1 MKKFTMLSSVLATA
15 LMLTVASCSSSDD
28 ITGGNGSGNAEGT
41 TSYIAIN
48 LNSVGNAPTS
58 RAAYDQGGGQYDDG
72 EKNENKITTVRFY
85 FYNADGTSYKLQ
97 TVGETGKTGETG
109 EKGPK
114 KNYIDYNVDLG
125 KDNGNQG
132 TTVSGATSAVLVLNG
147 ESNVAP
153 AVMLTVVNPGV
164 NTEML
169 GQPAA
174 DRWSTMRTEMK
185 GMKFNDATNGFMM
198 SNSTYEDGG
207 KDLCTTQL
215 TGKTFSSAADAKNS
229 PVDVFVERVNAKVKT
244 VVDNANFVQE
254 NTNVELDGVNFNG
267 KYKTKD
273 PVGKLTTIQSD
284 GSSKET
290 EVYAYIEGWGL
301 GDEDGQAM
309 LYKQIDV
316 QNWTDATLGFSA
328 STNNPWSVA
337 AYHRCFW
344 GKSVA
349 FGGTSTNSPVNHP
362 YKDIKAELGTALYTL
377 PNTPTSYG
385 EEYADPMKSKFT
397 KIMVAARLAYDD
409 AGTVRPAEIC
419 TYKGQKFLGKDNV
432 KTVIARELRTYYKK
446 ITSDTY
452 KQIEASDIDFSS
464 KVTSSSELKL
474 QNYQVVADL
483 RSGLT
488 ELFLKKGG
496 KFESVDV
503 AKVRAEMQQTP
514 VDISNG
520 GRTYYYTPIKHLG
533 KENYP
538 AEYGVVR
545 NHSYQVEISS
555 IKGFGTPVYNP
566 DTEITPVL
574 PSNDKTYLAAKI
586 SVLSWRVVSDKVD
599 LDKTDQTK

>member
-1 MKKFTMLSSVLATA
+1 MKKIMMLSSVLATA
-15 LMLTVASCSSSDD
+15 LMMTVVSCSSSDD

-58 RAAYDQGGGQYDDG
+58 RASYDQGSGKYDDG
-72 EKNENKITTVRFY
+72 EDKENNITKVRFY
-85 FYNADGTSYKLQ
+85 FYNADGTSYTLQ
-97 TVGETGKTGETG
+97 SAGENG
-109 EKGPK
+109 EKPS
-114 KNYIDYNVDLG
+114 KNYIDYKVEKGGENH
-125 KDNGNQG
+125 DN
-132 TTVSGATSAVLVLNG
+132 TVSGTTSAVLVLNG

-153 AVMLTVVNPGV
+153 AAMLTVVNPDV
-164 NTEML
+164 NTDML
-169 GQPAA
+169 GEAPSN
-174 DRWSTMRTEMK
+174 RWSTMRTEMK
-185 GMKFNDATNGFMM
+185 GLKFNDATNGFMM

-244 VVDNANFVQE
+244 TVGGANFEKV
-254 NTNVELDGVNFNG
+254 TTDVVLDGVNFKD

-273 PVGKLTTIQSD
+273 PVGELATIQSD
-284 GSSKET
+284 GSTKKTS
-290 EVYAYIEGWGL
+290 VYAYIDAWGL

-328 STNNPWSVA
+328 NNPWSVA

-362 YKDIKAELGTALYTL
+362 YKDINAEFGKALYTL

-385 EEYADPMKSKFT
+385 SVYADPMKSYLT
-397 KIMVAARLAYDD
+397 KIMVAARLAYTDE
-409 AGTVRPAEIC
+409 AGNVHSAEIC

-432 KTVIARELRTYYKK
+432 KKVIARELRTYYKK
-446 ITSDTY
+446 TTSGSVDTY
-452 KQIEASDIDFSS
+452 KEIEASDIDFSS
-464 KVTSSSELKL
+464 KVTSTSGLKL

-496 KFESVDV
+496 SYESVAV
-503 AKVRAEMQQTP
+503 ATVKAEMQQAP
-514 VDISNG
+514 VDISNF

-533 KENYP
+533 AKDSK

-566 DTEITPVL
+566 DTEIIPVL
-574 PSNDKTYLAAKI
+574 PSDDLTYLAAKI
-586 SVLSWRVVSDKVD
+586 SVLSWRVVSSKVD
-599 LDKTDQTK
+599 LDSPK

>member
-1 MKKFTMLSSVLATA
+1 MKKIMMLSSVLATA
-15 LMLTVASCSSSDD
+15 LMMIVVSCSSSDD

-58 RAAYDQGGGQYDDG
+58 RASYDQGGGKYDDG
-72 EKNENKITTVRFY
+72 VADENKITTVRFY
-85 FYNADGTSYKLQ
+85 FYNADGTSYTLQ
-97 TVGETGKTGETG
+97 SAGENG
-109 EKGPK
+109 EKGS

-153 AVMLTVVNPGV
+153 AAMLTVVNPDV
-164 NTEML
+164 NPDMFT
-169 GQPAA
+169 GTTA

-244 VVDNANFVQE
+244 TVGGANFEKVA
-254 NTNVELDGVNFNG
+254 TDVVLDGVNFKD
-267 KYKTKD
+267 KYKTKE
-273 PVGKLTTIQSD
+273 PVGELATIQSD
-284 GSSKET
+284 GSTKKTS
-290 EVYAYIEGWGL
+290 VYAYIDAWGL

-328 STNNPWSVA
+328 TNPWSVA

-385 EEYADPMKSKFT
+385 EEYTDPMKSKFT
-397 KIMVAARLAYDD
+397 KIMVAARLAYTDE
-409 AGTVRPAEIC
+409 AGNVHSAEIC

-432 KTVIARELRTYYKK
+432 KKVIARELRTYYKK
-446 ITSDTY
+446 NTGAGESYT
-452 KQIEASDIDFSS
+452 QIEASDIDFSS

-483 RSGLT
+483 KGLT
-488 ELFLKKGG
+488 QLYLKKGG
-496 KFESVDV
+496 NFESVDV
-503 AKVRAEMQQTP
+503 AKVRAEMQQAP

-520 GRTYYYTPIKHLG
+520 GKTYYYTPIKHLG

-574 PSNDKTYLAAKI
+574 PSDDKTYLAAKI

>member
-1 MKKFTMLSSVLATA
+1 MKKITMFSSVLATA
-15 LMLTVASCSSSDD
+15 LMMTVVSCSSSDD

-58 RAAYDQGGGQYDDG
+58 RAYSQGEGTYDDG
-72 EKNENKITTVRFY
+72 ENNENKITSVRFY
-85 FYNADGTSYKLQ
+85 FYNADGTSYTLQ
-97 TVGETGKTGETG
+97 SPGENGQK
-109 EKGPK
+109 PS
-114 KNYIDYNVDLG
+114 KNYIDYKVELG
-125 KDNGNQG
+125 GGNHDN
-132 TTVSGATSAVLVLNG
+132 TVSGTTSAVLVLNG

-153 AVMLTVVNPGV
+153 AAMLTVVNPDV
-164 NTEML
+164 NTDML
-169 GQPAA
+169 GEAPAN
-174 DRWSTMRTEMK
+174 RWSTMRTEMK
-185 GMKFNDATNGFMM
+185 GQKFNDATNGFMM

-244 VVDNANFVQE
+244 TVGGANFEKV
-254 NTNVELDGVNFNG
+254 TTDVVLDGVNFKG

-273 PVGKLTTIQSD
+273 PVGELATIQSD
-284 GSSKET
+284 GSTKKTS
-290 EVYAYIEGWGL
+290 VYAYIDAWGL
-301 GDEDGQAM
+301 GDEDGWAM

-316 QNWTDATLGFSA
+316 QNWTNRTLGFSA
-328 STNNPWSVA
+328 NNPWSVA

-344 GKSVA
+344 GQSVA
-349 FGGTSTNSPVNHP
+349 FGGTSTNSPVNYP
-362 YKDIKAELGTALYTL
+362 YKDIKADLGTALYTL
-377 PNTPTSYG
+377 PNTPTTYEQG
-385 EEYADPMKSKFT
+385 AFTDPMKSYLT

-446 ITSDTY
+446 TTSGSVDTY
-452 KQIEASDIDFSS
+452 KPIEASDIDFSS
-464 KVTSSSELKL
+464 KVTSGLKL

-496 KFESVDV
+496 SYEPV
-503 AKVRAEMQQTP
+503 AVATVKAEMQQAP

-520 GRTYYYTPIKHLG
+520 GKTYYYTPIKHLG
-533 KENYP
+533 DVNTP

-566 DTEITPVL
+566 DSEIIPVL
-574 PSNDKTYLAAKI
+574 PSDDLTYLAAKI
-586 SVLSWRVVSDKVD
+586 SVLSWRVVSSKVD
-599 LDKTDQTK
+599 LDSPK

>member
-1 MKKFTMLSSVLATA
+1 MKKITMFSSVLATA
-15 LMLTVASCSSSDD
+15 LMMTVVSCSSSDD
-28 ITGGNGSGNAEGT
+28 ITGGNGNGNAEGT

-58 RAAYDQGGGQYDDG
+58 RAYKQGEGTYDDG
-72 EKNENKITTVRFY
+72 ETDENKITKVRFY
-85 FYNADGTSYKLQ
+85 FYNADGTSYTLQ
-97 TVGETGKTGETG
+97 SAGENG
-109 EKGPK
+109 EKPS
-114 KNYIDYNVDLG
+114 KNYIDYNVGLD
-125 KDNGNQG
+125 KDNKGNQG

-153 AVMLTVVNPGV
+153 AAMLTVVNPDV
-164 NTEML
+164 NTAML
-169 GQPAA
+169 GEAPAN
-174 DRWSTMRTEMK
+174 RWSTMRTEMK
-185 GMKFNDATNGFMM
+185 GQKFNDATNGFMM

-244 VVDNANFVQE
+244 TVGDANFVKV
-254 NTNVELDGVNFNG
+254 TTDVELDGVNFKG

-273 PVGKLTTIQSD
+273 PVGKLATIQPD
-284 GSSKET
+284 GTTKET
-290 EVYAYIEGWGL
+290 DVYAYIDAWGL
-301 GDEDGQAM
+301 GDEDSWAM

-328 STNNPWSVA
+328 TNPWSVA

-362 YKDIKAELGTALYTL
+362 YKEIKAELGTALYTL
-377 PNTPTSYG
+377 PNTPTSYNEG
-385 EEYADPMKSKFT
+385 VFTDPMKSYLT

-446 ITSDTY
+446 NTGAGESYT
-452 KQIEASDIDFSS
+452 QIEASDIDFSS
-464 KVTSSSELKL
+464 KVTSTSGLKL

-496 KFESVDV
+496 SYEPV
-503 AKVRAEMQQTP
+503 AVATVKAEMQQAP

-520 GRTYYYTPIKHLG
+520 GKTYYCTPIKHLG
-533 KENYP
+533 KENTP

-566 DTEITPVL
+566 DTEIITPVL
-574 PSNDKTYLAAKI
+574 PSDDKTYLAAKI
-586 SVLSWRVVSDKVD
+586 SVLSWRVVSSTVD
-599 LDKTDQTK
+599 LDKTE

>member
-1 MKKFTMLSSVLATA
+1 MKKITMFSSVLATA
-15 LMLTVASCSSSDD
+15 LLMTVVSCSSSDD

-58 RAAYDQGGGQYDDG
+58 RASYDQGGGKYDDG
-72 EKNENKITTVRFY
+72 EDNENKITKVRFY
-85 FYNADGTSYKLQ
+85 FYNADGTSYTLQ
-97 TVGETGKTGETG
+97 SAGENG
-109 EKGPK
+109 EKPS
-114 KNYIDYNVDLG
+114 KNYIDYNVGLD
-125 KDNGNQG
+125 KDNKGNQG

-153 AVMLTVVNPGV
+153 AAMLTVVNPDV
-164 NTEML
+164 NPDMFT
-169 GQPAA
+169 GKSA

-185 GMKFNDATNGFMM
+185 GTKTFHDATNGFMM

-244 VVDNANFVQE
+244 TVGDANFVKV
-254 NTNVELDGVNFNG
+254 TTDVDLGGVNFKG
-267 KYKTKD
+267 KYKTKV
-273 PVGKLTTIQSD
+273 PVGKLATIQPD
-284 GSSKET
+284 GTTKET
-290 EVYAYIEGWGL
+290 DVYAYIDAWGL

-328 STNNPWSVA
+328 TNPWSVA

-349 FGGTSTNSPVNHP
+349 FGGTPSNSPVNHP
-362 YKDIKAELGTALYTL
+362 YKEIKAELGTALYTL
-377 PNTPTSYG
+377 PNTPTTYEQG
-385 EEYADPMKSKFT
+385 AFTDPMKSYLT
-397 KIMVAARLAYDD
+397 KIMVAARLAYTD
-409 AGTVRPAEIC
+409 GGKVLPAEIC

-432 KTVIARELRTYYKK
+432 KKVIARELRTYYKK
-446 ITSDTY
+446 TTSGSVDTY

-464 KVTSSSELKL
+464 KVTSTSGLKL

-496 KFESVDV
+496 SYEPV
-503 AKVRAEMQQTP
+503 AVATVKAEMQQAP

-520 GRTYYYTPIKHLG
+520 GKTYYYTPIKHLG
-533 KENYP
+533 IKDSD

-545 NHSYQVEISS
+545 NHSYQVEITS

-574 PSNDKTYLAAKI
+574 PSDDKTYLAAKI
-586 SVLSWRVVSDKVD
+586 SVLSWRVVSSKVN
-599 LDKTDQTK
+599 LDKTE

>member
-1 MKKFTMLSSVLATA
+1 MKKITMFSSVLATA
-15 LMLTVASCSSSDD
+15 LMMTVVSCSSSDD
-28 ITGGNGSGNAEGT
+28 ITGGNGNGNAEGT

-48 LNSVGNAPTS
+48 LNSVGNAPAS
-58 RAAYDQGGGQYDDG
+58 RAYNQGSGTYDDG
-72 EKNENKITTVRFY
+72 ETNENKITKVRFY
-85 FYNADGTSYKLQ
+85 FYNADGTSYTLQ
-97 TVGETGKTGETG
+97 SAGENG
-109 EKGPK
+109 EKPS
-114 KNYIDYNVDLG
+114 KNYIDYNVGLD
-125 KDNGNQG
+125 KDNKGNQG

-153 AVMLTVVNPGV
+153 AAMLTVVNPDV
-164 NTEML
+164 NTAML
-169 GQPAA
+169 GEAPAN
-174 DRWSTMRTEMK
+174 RWSTMRTEMK
-185 GMKFNDATNGFMM
+185 GQKFNDATNGFMM

-244 VVDNANFVQE
+244 TVGDANFVKV
-254 NTNVELDGVNFNG
+254 TTDVELDGVNFKG

-273 PVGKLTTIQSD
+273 PVGKLATIQPD
-284 GSSKET
+284 GTTKET
-290 EVYAYIEGWGL
+290 DVYAYIDAWGL
-301 GDEDGQAM
+301 GDEDSWAM

-328 STNNPWSVA
+328 TNPWSVA

-362 YKDIKAELGTALYTL
+362 YKEIKAELGTALYTL
-377 PNTPTSYG
+377 PNTPTSYNEG
-385 EEYADPMKSKFT
+385 VFTDPMKSYLT

-446 ITSDTY
+446 NTGAGESYT
-452 KQIEASDIDFSS
+452 QIEASDIDFSS
-464 KVTSSSELKL
+464 KVTSTSGLKL

-496 KFESVDV
+496 SYEPV
-503 AKVRAEMQQTP
+503 AVATVKAEMQQAP

-520 GRTYYYTPIKHLG
+520 GKTYYYTPIKHLG
-533 KENYP
+533 KENTP

-566 DTEITPVL
+566 DTEIITPVL
-574 PSNDKTYLAAKI
+574 PCDDKTYLAAKI
-586 SVLSWRVVSDKVD
+586 SVLSWRVVSSTVD
-599 LDKTDQTK
+599 LDKTE

>member
-1 MKKFTMLSSVLATA
+1 MKNFFNLSSVLATA
-15 LMLTVASCSSSDD
+15 LMVTIVSCSSSDD
-28 ITGGNGSGNAEGT
+28 ITGGNGNGNAEGT

-58 RAAYDQGGGQYDDG
+58 RAYDQGGGTYDDG
-72 EKNENKITTVRFY
+72 TEAESKIQNVRFY
-85 FYNADGTSYKLQ
+85 FYNADGTSYMLQ
-97 TVGETGKTGETG
+97 SAGENGS
-109 EKGPK
+109 
-114 KNYIDYNVDLG
+114 KNYVDYNVDLG
-125 KDNGNQG
+125 SGNHG
-132 TTVSGATSAVLVLNG
+132 TTVSGTTSAVLVLNG

-153 AVMLTVVNPGV
+153 ASMLVVVNPAV

-169 GQPAA
+169 DGTTAN
-174 DRWSTMRTEMK
+174 RWSTMRTEMK
-185 GMKFNDATNGFMM
+185 GTKFYDATNGFMMM

-207 KDLCTTQL
+207 KDLCTTYL
-215 TGKTFSSAADAKNS
+215 TGKTFSSEKDATDN
-229 PVDVFVERVNAKVKT
+229 PVEVFVERVNAKVKT
-244 VVDNANFVQE
+244 VVDNANFQQV
-254 NTNVELDGVNFNG
+254 NTDVELDGVNFNG
-267 KYKTKD
+267 KYKTKK
-273 PVGKLTTIQSD
+273 PVGKLTTMQSN

-316 QNWTDATLGFSA
+316 QNWTDATLGFSSA
-328 STNNPWSVA
+328 TNPWSVA

-349 FGGTSTNSPVNHP
+349 FGGTSTNSPVNYP
-362 YKDIKAELGTALYTL
+362 YNHINAKLGTALYTL

-385 EEYADPMKSKFT
+385 EEYADPMKSYFT
-397 KIMVAARLAYDD
+397 KIMVAARLAYLDE
-409 AGTVRPAEIC
+409 AGTAHPAEIC

-432 KTVIARELRTYYKK
+432 KKVIASELNTYYKK
-446 ITSDTY
+446 NVSATTGEETY
-452 KQIEASDIDFSS
+452 TQIEASDIDFSS
-464 KVTSSSELKL
+464 TVTSGSGLKL

-483 RSGLT
+483 KGLT
-488 ELFLKKGG
+488 DLYQKKGG
-496 KFESVDV
+496 NFEPVNV
-503 AKVRAEMQQTP
+503 ATVRAEMQQAP

-533 KENYP
+533 IAKSQ

-566 DTEITPVL
+566 DSEKIIPTL
-574 PSNDKTYLAAKI
+574 PSDDLTYLAAKI

-599 LDKTDQTK
+599 LDKTK

>member
-1 MKKFTMLSSVLATA
+1 MKKITMFSSVLATA
-15 LMLTVASCSSSDD
+15 LMMTVVSCSSSDD

-58 RAAYDQGGGQYDDG
+58 RAYKQGEGTYDDG
-72 EKNENKITTVRFY
+72 EDKENKITSVRFY
-85 FYNADGTSYKLQ
+85 FYNADGTSYTLQ
-97 TVGETGKTGETG
+97 SPGENGQK
-109 EKGPK
+109 PS
-114 KNYIDYNVDLG
+114 KNYIDYKVELG
-125 KDNGNQG
+125 GGNHDN
-132 TTVSGATSAVLVLNG
+132 TVSGTTSAVLVLNG

-153 AVMLTVVNPGV
+153 AAMLTVVNPDV
-164 NTEML
+164 NTDML
-169 GQPAA
+169 GEAPAN
-174 DRWSTMRTEMK
+174 RWSTMRTEMK
-185 GMKFNDATNGFMM
+185 GQKFNDATNGFMM

-244 VVDNANFVQE
+244 TVGGANFEKV
-254 NTNVELDGVNFNG
+254 TTDVVLDGVNFKG
-267 KYKTKD
+267 KYKTKN
-273 PVGKLTTIQSD
+273 PVGELATIQSD
-284 GSSKET
+284 GSTKKTS
-290 EVYAYIEGWGL
+290 VYAYIDAWGL
-301 GDEDGQAM
+301 GDEDGWAM

-316 QNWTDATLGFSA
+316 QNWTNRTLGFSA
-328 STNNPWSVA
+328 NNPWSVA

-344 GKSVA
+344 GQSVA

-362 YKDIKAELGTALYTL
+362 YKDINAEFGKALYTL
-377 PNTPTSYG
+377 PNTPTTYEQG
-385 EEYADPMKSKFT
+385 AFTDPMKSYLT
-397 KIMVAARLAYDD
+397 KIMVAARLAYTDE
-409 AGTVRPAEIC
+409 AGKVHSAEIC

-446 ITSDTY
+446 TTSGSVDTY
-452 KQIEASDIDFSS
+452 KTIEASDIDFSS
-464 KVTSSSELKL
+464 KVTSTSGLKL

-496 KFESVDV
+496 SYEPV
-503 AKVRAEMQQTP
+503 AVATVKAEMQQAP

-533 KENYP
+533 DVNTP

-566 DTEITPVL
+566 DTEIIPVL
-574 PSNDKTYLAAKI
+574 PSDDKTYLAAKI
-586 SVLSWRVVSDKVD
+586 SVLSWRVVSSKVD
-599 LDKTDQTK
+599 LDSPK

>member
-1 MKKFTMLSSVLATA
+1 MKNFFNLSSVLATA
-15 LMLTVASCSSSDD
+15 LMMTVVSCSSSDD
-28 ITGGNGSGNAEGT
+28 ITGGNGNGNAEGT

-58 RAAYDQGGGQYDDG
+58 RASYDQGGGKYDDG
-72 EKNENKITTVRFY
+72 IEDESKIKNVRFY
-85 FYNADGTSYKLQ
+85 FYNADGTSYMLQ
-97 TVGETGKTGETG
+97 SAGENGS
-109 EKGPK
+109 
-114 KNYIDYNVDLG
+114 KNYVDYNNVDLG
-125 KDNGNQG
+125 NGNQG
-132 TTVSGATSAVLVLNG
+132 TTVSGTTSAVLVLNG

-153 AVMLTVVNPGV
+153 ASMLVVVNPDV
-164 NTEML
+164 NLDML
-169 GQPAA
+169 SETTAN
-174 DRWSTMRTEMK
+174 RWSTMRTEMK
-185 GMKFNDATNGFMM
+185 GAKFNDAAEGFIM

-215 TGKTFSSAADAKNS
+215 TGKTFSSKDEAINN
-229 PVDVFVERVNAKVKT
+229 PVEVFVERVNAKVKT
-244 VVDNANFVQE
+244 TVGDANFEKV
-254 NTNVELDGVNFNG
+254 TTDVELDGVNFKG

-273 PVGKLTTIQSD
+273 PVGKLTTVLPD
-284 GSSKET
+284 GSTKET
-290 EVYAYIEGWGL
+290 DVYAYIEGWGL

-316 QNWTDATLGFSA
+316 QNWTDATLGFSSA
-328 STNNPWSVA
+328 TNNPWSVA

-362 YKDIKAELGTALYTL
+362 YNKINAELGRALYTL
-377 PNTPTSYG
+377 PNTPTFYDG
-385 EEYADPMKSKFT
+385 VYADPMKSYLT
-397 KIMVAARLAYDD
+397 KIMVAARLAYVE
-409 AGTVRPAEIC
+409 AGKVQPAEIC

-432 KTVIARELRTYYKK
+432 KKVIASELNTYYKK
-446 ITSDTY
+446 TTSATTGEDTY
-452 KQIEASDIDFSS
+452 TQIEASDIDFSS
-464 KVTSSSELKL
+464 KVTSTSGLKL

-488 ELFLKKGG
+488 ELYQKKGG
-496 KFESVDV
+496 SYVPV
-503 AKVRAEMQQTP
+503 AVATVKAEMQQAP

-533 KENYP
+533 KKGSV

-566 DTEITPVL
+566 DSETIIPTL
-574 PSNDKTYLAAKI
+574 PSDDLTYLAAKI

-599 LDKTDQTK
+599 LDKTK

>member
-1 MKKFTMLSSVLATA
+1 MKKITMFSSVLATA
-15 LMLTVASCSSSDD
+15 LMMTVVSCSSSDD

-58 RAAYDQGGGQYDDG
+58 RAYKQGEGTYDDG
-72 EKNENKITTVRFY
+72 EDKENKITKVRFY
-85 FYNADGTSYKLQ
+85 FYNVDGTSYTLQ
-97 TVGETGKTGETG
+97 SAGENS
-109 EKGPK
+109 EKPS

-125 KDNGNQG
+125 KDSGNQG

-153 AVMLTVVNPGV
+153 AAMLTVVNPDV
-164 NTEML
+164 NTAML
-169 GQPAA
+169 GEAPAN
-174 DRWSTMRTEMK
+174 RWSTMRTEMK
-185 GMKFNDATNGFMM
+185 GQKFNDATNGFMM

-244 VVDNANFVQE
+244 TVGGANFEKV
-254 NTNVELDGVNFNG
+254 TTDVMLDGVNFNG

-273 PVGKLTTIQSD
+273 PVGKLATIQPD
-284 GSSKET
+284 GTTKET
-290 EVYAYIEGWGL
+290 DVYAYIDAWGL
-301 GDEDGQAM
+301 GDEDSWAM

-328 STNNPWSVA
+328 TNPWSVA

-362 YKDIKAELGTALYTL
+362 YKEIKAELGTALYTL
-377 PNTPTSYG
+377 PNTPTSYNEG
-385 EEYADPMKSKFT
+385 VFTDPMKSYLT
-397 KIMVAARLAYDD
+397 KIMVAARLAYTD
-409 AGTVRPAEIC
+409 GGKVLPAEIC
-419 TYKGQKFLGKDNV
+419 TYKGQKFLGQDNV
-432 KTVIARELRTYYKK
+432 KKVIARELRTYFKK
-446 ITSDTY
+446 TTSAAGDTY
-452 KQIEASDIDFSS
+452 TQIETSDIDFSS
-464 KVTSSSELKL
+464 KVTSTSGLKL

-483 RSGLT
+483 KSGLT
-488 ELFLKKGG
+488 DLYQKKGG
-496 KFESVDV
+496 SYVPV
-503 AKVRAEMQQTP
+503 AVATVRAEMQQAP
-514 VDISNG
+514 VDISNV

-545 NHSYQVEISS
+545 NHSYQVEITS
-555 IKGFGTPVYNP
+555 IKGFGTPVYNSDSETIIP
-566 DTEITPVL
+566 TL
-574 PSNDKTYLAAKI
+574 PSDDLTYLAAKI
-586 SVLSWRVVSDKVD
+586 SVLSWRVVSKKVD
-599 LDKTDQTK
+599 LDSTK

>member
-1 MKKFTMLSSVLATA
+1 MKKITMFSSVLATA
-15 LMLTVASCSSSDD
+15 LMMTVVSCSSSDD
-28 ITGGNGSGNAEGT
+28 ITGGNGNGNAEGT

-58 RAAYDQGGGQYDDG
+58 RASYDQGSGKYDDG
-72 EKNENKITTVRFY
+72 EDKENKITKVRFY
-85 FYNADGTSYKLQ
+85 FYNADGTSYTLQ
-97 TVGETGKTGETG
+97 TAGENG
-109 EKGPK
+109 EKGS
-114 KNYIDYNVDLG
+114 KNYIDYQVKLG
-125 KDNGNQG
+125 GGNHDN
-132 TTVSGATSAVLVLNG
+132 TVSGTTSAVLVLNG

-153 AVMLTVVNPGV
+153 AAMLTVVNPDV
-164 NTEML
+164 NPDMFT
-169 GQPAA
+169 GTTA

-185 GMKFNDATNGFMM
+185 GTKTFNDATNGFMM

-244 VVDNANFVQE
+244 TVGDANFVKV
-254 NTNVELDGVNFNG
+254 TTDVELDGVNFKG

-273 PVGKLTTIQSD
+273 PVGKLATIQSD
-284 GSSKET
+284 GSTKET
-290 EVYAYIEGWGL
+290 AVYAYIDAWGL

-328 STNNPWSVA
+328 TNPWSVA

-362 YKDIKAELGTALYTL
+362 YKDINAEFGKALYTL
-377 PNTPTSYG
+377 PNTPTTYEQG
-385 EEYADPMKSKFT
+385 AFTDPMKSYLT

-419 TYKGQKFLGKDNV
+419 TYKGQKFLGKGNV

-452 KQIEASDIDFSS
+452 KEIEASDIDFSS
-464 KVTSSSELKL
+464 KVTSTSGLKL

-488 ELFLKKGG
+488 ELYQKKGG
-496 KFESVDV
+496 SYVPV
-503 AKVRAEMQQTP
+503 AVATVKAEMQQAP

-520 GRTYYYTPIKHLG
+520 GKTYYYTPIKHLG
-533 KENYP
+533 IKDSK
-538 AEYGVVR
+538 AEFGVVR

-566 DTEITPVL
+566 DTEIIPVL
-574 PSNDKTYLAAKI
+574 PSDDLTYLAAKI
-586 SVLSWRVVSDKVD
+586 SVLSWRVVSSKVD
-599 LDKTDQTK
+599 LDSPK

>member
-1 MKKFTMLSSVLATA
+1 MKNFFNLSSVLATA
-15 LMLTVASCSSSDD
+15 LMMTVVSCSSSDD

-58 RAAYDQGGGQYDDG
+58 RASYDQGSGKYDDG
-72 EKNENKITTVRFY
+72 EDKENNITKVRFY
-85 FYNADGTSYKLQ
+85 FYNADGTSYTLQ
-97 TVGETGKTGETG
+97 SAGENG
-109 EKGPK
+109 EKPS
-114 KNYIDYNVDLG
+114 KNYIDYKVEKGGENH
-125 KDNGNQG
+125 DN
-132 TTVSGATSAVLVLNG
+132 TVSGTTSAVLVLNG

-153 AVMLTVVNPGV
+153 AAMLTVVNPDV
-164 NTEML
+164 NTDML
-169 GQPAA
+169 GEAPAN
-174 DRWSTMRTEMK
+174 RWSTMRTEMK
-185 GMKFNDATNGFMM
+185 GLKFNDATNGFMM

-244 VVDNANFVQE
+244 TVGGANFEKV
-254 NTNVELDGVNFNG
+254 TTDVVLDGVNFKD

-273 PVGKLTTIQSD
+273 PVGELATIQED
-284 GSSKET
+284 GSTKKTS
-290 EVYAYIEGWGL
+290 VYAYIDAWGL

-328 STNNPWSVA
+328 NNPWSVA

-362 YKDIKAELGTALYTL
+362 YKDINAEFGKALYTL

-385 EEYADPMKSKFT
+385 SVYADPMKSYLT
-397 KIMVAARLAYDD
+397 KIMVAARLAYTDE
-409 AGTVRPAEIC
+409 AGNVHSAEIC

-432 KTVIARELRTYYKK
+432 KKVIARELRTYYKK
-446 ITSDTY
+446 TTSGSVDTY
-452 KQIEASDIDFSS
+452 KEIEASDIDFSS
-464 KVTSSSELKL
+464 KVTSTSGLKL

-496 KFESVDV
+496 SYESVAV
-503 AKVRAEMQQTP
+503 ATVKAEMQQAP
-514 VDISNG
+514 VDISNF

-533 KENYP
+533 AKDSK

-566 DTEITPVL
+566 DTEIIPVL
-574 PSNDKTYLAAKI
+574 PSDDLTYLAAKI
-586 SVLSWRVVSDKVD
+586 SVLSWRVVSSKVD
-599 LDKTDQTK
+599 LDSPK

>member
-1 MKKFTMLSSVLATA
+1 MKKITMFSSVLATA
-15 LMLTVASCSSSDD
+15 LMMTVVSCSSSDD
-28 ITGGNGSGNAEGT
+28 ITGGNGNGNAEGT

-58 RAAYDQGGGQYDDG
+58 RAYKQGEGTYDDG
-72 EKNENKITTVRFY
+72 ETDENKITKVRFY
-85 FYNADGTSYKLQ
+85 FYNADGTFYTLQ
-97 TVGETGKTGETG
+97 SAGENG
-109 EKGPK
+109 EKPS
-114 KNYIDYNVDLG
+114 KNYIDYNVGLD
-125 KDNGNQG
+125 KDNKGNQG

-153 AVMLTVVNPGV
+153 AAMLTVVNPDV
-164 NTEML
+164 NTAML
-169 GQPAA
+169 GEAPAN
-174 DRWSTMRTEMK
+174 RWSTMRTEMK
-185 GMKFNDATNGFMM
+185 GQKFNDATNGFMM

-244 VVDNANFVQE
+244 TVGDANFVKV
-254 NTNVELDGVNFNG
+254 TTDVELDGVNFKG

-273 PVGKLTTIQSD
+273 PVGKLATIQPD
-284 GSSKET
+284 GTTKET
-290 EVYAYIEGWGL
+290 DVYAYIDAWGL
-301 GDEDGQAM
+301 GDEDSWAM

-328 STNNPWSVA
+328 TNPWSVA

-362 YKDIKAELGTALYTL
+362 YKEIKAELGTALYTL
-377 PNTPTSYG
+377 PNTPTSYNEG
-385 EEYADPMKSKFT
+385 VFTDPMKSYLT
-397 KIMVAARLAYDD
+397 KIMVAARLAYDV

-452 KQIEASDIDFSS
+452 KEIEASDIDFSS
-464 KVTSSSELKL
+464 KVTSTSGLKL

-488 ELFLKKGG
+488 ELYQKKGG
-496 KFESVDV
+496 SYVPV
-503 AKVRAEMQQTP
+503 AVATVKAEMQQAP

-520 GRTYYYTPIKHLG
+520 GKTYYYTPIKHLG
-533 KENYP
+533 IKDSK
-538 AEYGVVR
+538 AEFGVVR

-566 DTEITPVL
+566 DTEIIPVL
-574 PSNDKTYLAAKI
+574 PSDDLTYLAAKI
-586 SVLSWRVVSDKVD
+586 SVLSWRVVSSKVD
-599 LDKTDQTK
+599 LDSPK

>member
-1 MKKFTMLSSVLATA
+1 MKKIMMLSSVLATA
-15 LMLTVASCSSSDD
+15 LMMTVVSCSSSDD

-58 RAAYDQGGGQYDDG
+58 RASYDQGSGKYDDG
-72 EKNENKITTVRFY
+72 EDKENNITKVRFY
-85 FYNADGTSYKLQ
+85 FYNADGTSYTLQ
-97 TVGETGKTGETG
+97 SAGENG
-109 EKGPK
+109 EKPS
-114 KNYIDYNVDLG
+114 KNYIDYKVEKGGENH
-125 KDNGNQG
+125 DN
-132 TTVSGATSAVLVLNG
+132 TVSGTTSAVLVLNG

-153 AVMLTVVNPGV
+153 AAMLTVVNPDV
-164 NTEML
+164 NTDML
-169 GQPAA
+169 GEAPAN
-174 DRWSTMRTEMK
+174 RWSTMRTEMK
-185 GMKFNDATNGFMM
+185 GLKFNDATNGFMM
-198 SNSTYEDGG
+198 SNSTYENGG

-244 VVDNANFVQE
+244 TVGGANFEKV
-254 NTNVELDGVNFNG
+254 TTDVVLDGVNFKD

-273 PVGKLTTIQSD
+273 PVGELATIQSD
-284 GSSKET
+284 GSTKKTS
-290 EVYAYIEGWGL
+290 VYAYIDAWGL

-328 STNNPWSVA
+328 NNPWSVA

-362 YKDIKAELGTALYTL
+362 YKDINAEFGKALYTL

-385 EEYADPMKSKFT
+385 SVYADPMKSYLT
-397 KIMVAARLAYDD
+397 KIMVAARLAYTDE
-409 AGTVRPAEIC
+409 AGNVHSAEIC

-432 KTVIARELRTYYKK
+432 KKVIARELRTYYKK
-446 ITSDTY
+446 TTSGSVDTY
-452 KQIEASDIDFSS
+452 KEIEASDIDFSS
-464 KVTSSSELKL
+464 KVTSTSGLKL

-496 KFESVDV
+496 SYESVAV
-503 AKVRAEMQQTP
+503 ATVKAEMQQAP
-514 VDISNG
+514 VDISNF

-533 KENYP
+533 AKDSK

-566 DTEITPVL
+566 DTEIIPVL
-574 PSNDKTYLAAKI
+574 PSDDLTYLAAKI
-586 SVLSWRVVSDKVD
+586 SVLSWRVVSSKVD
-599 LDKTDQTK
+599 LDSPK

>member
-1 MKKFTMLSSVLATA
+1 MKKFTMLSSVLASA
-15 LMLTVASCSSSDD
+15 LMMTVVSCSSSDD

-58 RAAYDQGGGQYDDG
+58 RAYSQGEGKYDDG
-72 EKNENKITTVRFY
+72 ENKENNITKVRFY
-85 FYNADGTSYKLQ
+85 FYNADGTSYTLQ
-97 TVGETGKTGETG
+97 TAG
-109 EKGPK
+109 EKGS
-114 KNYIDYNVDLG
+114 KNYIDYNVGLG
-125 KDNGNQG
+125 KDTGNQG

-153 AVMLTVVNPGV
+153 AAMLTVVNPDV
-164 NTEML
+164 NPDML
-169 GQPAA
+169 DQAPAN
-174 DRWSTMRTEMK
+174 RWSTMRTEMK
-185 GMKFNDATNGFMM
+185 GQKFNDATNGFMM

-207 KDLCTTQL
+207 KDLCTTLL
-215 TGKTFSSAADAKNS
+215 TGKTFSSAADARKS
-229 PVDVFVERVNAKVKT
+229 PVDVFVERVNAKVQTT
-244 VVDNANFVQE
+244 VGDANFVKV
-254 NTNVELDGVNFNG
+254 TTDVKLDGVNFKD
-267 KYKTKD
+267 KYKTKE
-273 PVGKLTTIQSD
+273 PVGELATIQSD
-284 GSSKET
+284 GSTKKTS
-290 EVYAYIEGWGL
+290 VYAYIDAWGL

-309 LYKQIDV
+309 LYKQIDA

-328 STNNPWSVA
+328 TNPWSVA

-362 YKDIKAELGTALYTL
+362 YKDINAEFGKALYTL
-377 PNTPTSYG
+377 PNTPTTYEQG
-385 EEYADPMKSKFT
+385 AFTDPMKSYLT

-432 KTVIARELRTYYKK
+432 KTVIARELRIYYKK
-446 ITSDTY
+446 NTGAGESYT
-452 KQIEASDIDFSS
+452 QIEASDIDFSS

-496 KFESVDV
+496 NFESVDV
-503 AKVRAEMQQTP
+503 AKVRAEMQQAP

-533 KENYP
+533 AKGDP
-538 AEYGVVR
+538 AAYGVVR

-574 PSNDKTYLAAKI
+574 PSDDKTYLAAKI

>member
-1 MKKFTMLSSVLATA
+1 MKKITMFSSVLATA
-15 LMLTVASCSSSDD
+15 LLMTVVSCSSSDD

-58 RAAYDQGGGQYDDG
+58 RAYNQGEGTYDDG
-72 EKNENKITTVRFY
+72 EDKENKITKVRFY
-85 FYNADGTSYKLQ
+85 FYNADGTSYTLQ
-97 TVGETGKTGETG
+97 SAGENG
-109 EKGPK
+109 EKPS

-125 KDNGNQG
+125 KDSGNQG

-153 AVMLTVVNPGV
+153 AAMLTVVNPDV
-164 NTEML
+164 NTAML
-169 GQPAA
+169 GEAPAN
-174 DRWSTMRTEMK
+174 RWSTMRTEMK
-185 GMKFNDATNGFMM
+185 GQKFNDATNGFMM

-244 VVDNANFVQE
+244 TVGDANFVKV
-254 NTNVELDGVNFNG
+254 TTDVELDGVNFKG

-273 PVGKLTTIQSD
+273 PVGKLATIQPD
-284 GSSKET
+284 GTTKET
-290 EVYAYIEGWGL
+290 DVYAYIDAWGL
-301 GDEDGQAM
+301 GDEDSWAM

-328 STNNPWSVA
+328 TNPWSVA

-362 YKDIKAELGTALYTL
+362 YKEIKAELGTALYTL
-377 PNTPTSYG
+377 PNTPTSYNEG
-385 EEYADPMKSKFT
+385 VFTDPMKSYLT
-397 KIMVAARLAYDD
+397 KIMVAARLAYTD
-409 AGTVRPAEIC
+409 GGKVLPAEIC
-419 TYKGQKFLGKDNV
+419 TYKGQKFLGQDNV
-432 KTVIARELRTYYKK
+432 KKVIARELRTYFKK
-446 ITSDTY
+446 TTSAAGDTY
-452 KQIEASDIDFSS
+452 TQIETSDIDFSS
-464 KVTSSSELKL
+464 KVTSTSGLKL

-488 ELFLKKGG
+488 ELFQKKGG
-496 KFESVDV
+496 SYVPV
-503 AKVRAEMQQTP
+503 AVATVRAEMQQAP
-514 VDISNG
+514 VDISNV

-545 NHSYQVEISS
+545 NHSYQVEITS
-555 IKGFGTPVYNP
+555 IKGFGTPVYNSDSETIIP
-566 DTEITPVL
+566 TL
-574 PSNDKTYLAAKI
+574 PSDDLTYLAAKI
-586 SVLSWRVVSDKVD
+586 SVLSWRVVSKKVD
-599 LDKTDQTK
+599 LDSTK

>member
-1 MKKFTMLSSVLATA
+1 MKKFTMLSSVLASA
-15 LMLTVASCSSSDD
+15 LMMTVVSCSSSDD

-58 RAAYDQGGGQYDDG
+58 RAYNQGEGTYDDG
-72 EKNENKITTVRFY
+72 ENKENNITKVRFY
-85 FYNADGTSYKLQ
+85 FYNADGTSYTLQ
-97 TVGETGKTGETG
+97 TAGENG
-109 EKGPK
+109 EKGS
-114 KNYIDYNVDLG
+114 KNYIDYNVGLG
-125 KDNGNQG
+125 KDTGNQG
-132 TTVSGATSAVLVLNG
+132 TTVAGATSAVLVLNG

-153 AVMLTVVNPGV
+153 AAMLTVVNPDV
-164 NTEML
+164 NTDML
-169 GQPAA
+169 DQAPAN
-174 DRWSTMRTEMK
+174 RWSTMRTEMK
-185 GMKFNDATNGFMM
+185 GQKFNDATNGFMM

-215 TGKTFSSAADAKNS
+215 TGKTFSSAADARKS
-229 PVDVFVERVNAKVKT
+229 PVDVFVERVNAKVQTT
-244 VVDNANFVQE
+244 VGDANFVKV
-254 NTNVELDGVNFNG
+254 TTDVKLDGVNFKD

-273 PVGKLTTIQSD
+273 PVGKLATIQPD
-284 GSSKET
+284 GSTKET

-309 LYKQIDV
+309 LYKQIDA
-316 QNWTDATLGFSA
+316 QNWTDETLGFSSA
-328 STNNPWSVA
+328 NNPWSVA
-337 AYHRCFW
+337 AYHRSFW

-362 YKDIKAELGTALYTL
+362 YKDINAEFGKALYTL
-377 PNTPTSYG
+377 PNTPTTYEQG
-385 EEYADPMKSKFT
+385 AFTDPMKSYLT

-446 ITSDTY
+446 NPGAGESYT
-452 KQIEASDIDFSS
+452 QIEASDIDFSS

-488 ELFLKKGG
+488 ELYLKKGG
-496 KFESVDV
+496 NFETVDV
-503 AKVRAEMQQTP
+503 AKVRAEMQQAP

-574 PSNDKTYLAAKI
+574 PSDDKTYLAAKI
-586 SVLSWRVVSDKVD
+586 SVLSWRVVSDKVN

>member
-1 MKKFTMLSSVLATA
+1 MKKIMMLSSVLATA
-15 LMLTVASCSSSDD
+15 LMMTVVSCSSSDD

-58 RAAYDQGGGQYDDG
+58 RASYDQGSGKYDDG
-72 EKNENKITTVRFY
+72 EDKENNITKVRFY
-85 FYNADGTSYKLQ
+85 FYNADGTSYTLQ
-97 TVGETGKTGETG
+97 SAGENG
-109 EKGPK
+109 EKPS
-114 KNYIDYNVDLG
+114 KNYIDYKVEKGGENH
-125 KDNGNQG
+125 DN
-132 TTVSGATSAVLVLNG
+132 TVSGTTSAVLVLNG

-153 AVMLTVVNPGV
+153 AAMLTVVNPDV
-164 NTEML
+164 NTDML
-169 GQPAA
+169 GEAPAN
-174 DRWSTMRTEMK
+174 RWSTMRTEMK
-185 GMKFNDATNGFMM
+185 GLKFNDATNGFMM

-244 VVDNANFVQE
+244 TVGGANFEKV
-254 NTNVELDGVNFNG
+254 TTDVVLDGVNFKD

-273 PVGKLTTIQSD
+273 PVGELATIQSD
-284 GSSKET
+284 GSTKKTS
-290 EVYAYIEGWGL
+290 VYAYIDAWGL

-328 STNNPWSVA
+328 NNPWSVA

-362 YKDIKAELGTALYTL
+362 YKDINAEFGKALYTL

-385 EEYADPMKSKFT
+385 SVYADPMKSYLT
-397 KIMVAARLAYDD
+397 KIMVAARLAYTDE
-409 AGTVRPAEIC
+409 AGNVHSAEIC

-432 KTVIARELRTYYKK
+432 KKVIARELRTYYKK
-446 ITSDTY
+446 TTSGSVDTY
-452 KQIEASDIDFSS
+452 KEIEASDIDFSS
-464 KVTSSSELKL
+464 KVTSTSGLKL

-496 KFESVDV
+496 SYESVAV
-503 AKVRAEMQQTP
+503 ATVKAEMQQAP
-514 VDISNG
+514 VDISNF

-533 KENYP
+533 AKDSK

-566 DTEITPVL
+566 DTEIIPVL
-574 PSNDKTYLAAKI
+574 PSEDLTYLAAKI
-586 SVLSWRVVSDKVD
+586 SVLSWRVVSSKVD
-599 LDKTDQTK
+599 LDSPK

>member
-28 ITGGNGSGNAEGT
+28 MTGGNGSGNAEGT

-58 RAAYDQGGGQYDDG
+58 RASYDQGGGKYDDG
-72 EKNENKITTVRFY
+72 EANENKITTVRFY
-85 FYNADGTSYKLQ
+85 FYNADGTSYTLQ
-97 TVGETGKTGETG
+97 SAGENGERG
-109 EKGPK
+109 S

-153 AVMLTVVNPGV
+153 ATMLTVVNPDV
-164 NTEML
+164 NLDMFNGTT
-169 GQPAA
+169 A

-185 GMKFNDATNGFMM
+185 GQKFNDATNGFIM

-244 VVDNANFVQE
+244 DVDKANFEKV
-254 NTNVELDGVNFNG
+254 TTDVMLDGVNFKG
-267 KYKTKD
+267 KYKTKA
-273 PVGKLTTIQSD
+273 PVGELTTVQPD
-284 GSSKET
+284 GSTKNTS
-290 EVYAYIEGWGL
+290 VYAYIDAWGL

-316 QNWTDATLGFSA
+316 QNWTDATLGFLSA
-328 STNNPWSVA
+328 TNPWSVA

-349 FGGTSTNSPVNHP
+349 FGGTSSNSPVNHP
-362 YKDIKAELGTALYTL
+362 YKDIKADLGTALYTL
-377 PNTPTSYG
+377 PNTPTSY
-385 EEYADPMKSKFT
+385 EEGVFTDPMKSYLT

-432 KTVIARELRTYYKK
+432 KKVIASELNTYFKK
-446 ITSDTY
+446 TTSAAGDTY
-452 KQIEASDIDFSS
+452 TQIETSDIDFSS
-464 KVTSSSELKL
+464 KVTSTSGLKL

-488 ELFLKKGG
+488 ELYQKKGG
-496 KFESVDV
+496 SYVPV
-503 AKVRAEMQQTP
+503 AVATVKAEMQQAP

-533 KENYP
+533 IKDSK
-538 AEYGVVR
+538 AEFGVVR
-545 NHSYQVEISS
+545 NHSYQVEITS

-566 DTEITPVL
+566 DTEVITPVL
-574 PSNDKTYLAAKI
+574 PSDDLTYLAAKI
-586 SVLSWRVVSDKVD
+586 SVLSWRVVSSKVD
-599 LDKTDQTK
+599 LDSTK

>member
-1 MKKFTMLSSVLATA
+1 MKNFFNLSSVLATA
-15 LMLTVASCSSSDD
+15 LMMTVVSCSSSDD
-28 ITGGNGSGNAEGT
+28 ITGGNGNAEGT

-58 RAAYDQGGGQYDDG
+58 RAYNQGEGTYDDG
-72 EKNENKITTVRFY
+72 EDKENKITKVRFY

-97 TVGETGKTGETG
+97 TVGENGEQ
-109 EKGPK
+109 PS
-114 KNYIDYNVDLG
+114 KNYIDYNVGLG

-153 AVMLTVVNPGV
+153 AAMLTVVNPDV
-164 NTEML
+164 NTYML
-169 GQPAA
+169 DQAPAN
-174 DRWSTMRTEMK
+174 RWSTMRTEMK
-185 GMKFNDATNGFMM
+185 GQKFNDATNGFMM

-215 TGKTFSSAADAKNS
+215 TGKTFSSAADARNS

-244 VVDNANFVQE
+244 TVGDANFVKV
-254 NTNVELDGVNFNG
+254 TTDVKLDGVNFKG

-273 PVGKLTTIQSD
+273 PVGKLATIQSD
-284 GSSKET
+284 GSTKET
-290 EVYAYIEGWGL
+290 PVYAYIDAWGL

-328 STNNPWSVA
+328 TNPWSVA

-362 YKDIKAELGTALYTL
+362 YKEIKAELGTALYTL
-377 PNTPTSYG
+377 PNTPTTYEQG
-385 EEYADPMKSKFT
+385 AFTDPMKSYLT

-432 KTVIARELRTYYKK
+432 KIVIARELRTYYKK
-446 ITSDTY
+446 TTSGSVDTY
-452 KQIEASDIDFSS
+452 KEIEASDIDFSS
-464 KVTSSSELKL
+464 KVTSTSGLKL

-496 KFESVDV
+496 SYEPV
-503 AKVRAEMQQTP
+503 AVATVKAEMQQAP

-520 GRTYYYTPIKHLG
+520 GKTYYYTPIKHLG
-533 KENYP
+533 DKDSK

-566 DTEITPVL
+566 DTEIIPVL
-574 PSNDKTYLAAKI
+574 PSDDLTYLAAKI
-586 SVLSWRVVSDKVD
+586 SVLSWRVVSSKVD
-599 LDKTDQTK
+599 LDSPK

>member
-1 MKKFTMLSSVLATA
+1 MKKFTMLSSVLASA
-15 LMLTVASCSSSDD
+15 LMMTVVSCSSSDD

-58 RAAYDQGGGQYDDG
+58 RAYNQGEGTYDDG
-72 EKNENKITTVRFY
+72 ENKENNITKVRFY
-85 FYNADGTSYKLQ
+85 FYNVDGTSYKLQ
-97 TVGETGKTGETG
+97 TAGENG
-109 EKGPK
+109 EKSS
-114 KNYIDYNVDLG
+114 KNYIDYNVNLG
-125 KDNGNQG
+125 EGNHD
-132 TTVSGATSAVLVLNG
+132 TTVSGTTSAVLVLNG

-153 AVMLTVVNPGV
+153 ASMLTVVNPGV

-169 GQPAA
+169 DGTTAN
-174 DRWSTMRTEMK
+174 RWSTMRTEMK
-185 GMKFNDATNGFMM
+185 GTKFYDETNGFIM

-207 KDLCTTQL
+207 KDLCTTYL
-215 TGKTFSSAADAKNS
+215 TGKTFSSADEATNN
-229 PVDVFVERVNAKVKT
+229 PVEVFVERVNAKVKT
-244 VVDNANFVQE
+244 TVGGANFVQE

-301 GDEDGQAM
+301 GDENGQAM

-316 QNWTDATLGFSA
+316 QNWTDATLGFTA
-328 STNNPWSVA
+328 TNPWSVA

-344 GKSVA
+344 GKSIA
-349 FGGTSTNSPVNHP
+349 FGGTSTNSPVNYP
-362 YKDIKAELGTALYTL
+362 YNHINAEFGKALYTL

-385 EEYADPMKSKFT
+385 EEYADPMKSNFT
-397 KIMVAARLAYDD
+397 KIMVAARLAYTD
-409 AGTVRPAEIC
+409 GGKVLPAEIC

-432 KTVIARELRTYYKK
+432 KKVIASELNSYYKK
-446 ITSDTY
+446 ITSTTPGGEDTY
-452 KQIEASDIDFSS
+452 TQIAASDIDFSS
-464 KVTSSSELKL
+464 SASV
-474 QNYQVVADL
+474 QNYQVVAVLGLNELYQKNGGVFVKLEAQDL
-483 RSGLT
+483 
-488 ELFLKKGG
+488 
-496 KFESVDV
+496 
-503 AKVRAEMQQTP
+503 AKVKAEIQQVP

-533 KENYP
+533 KKNYP

-555 IKGFGTPVYNP
+555 IKGFGTPVYDP
-566 DTEITPVL
+566 DKVTIIPTL
-574 PSNDKTYLAAKI
+574 PSDDLTYLAAKI
-586 SVLSWRVVSDKVD
+586 SVLSWRVVSDKVN
-599 LDKTDQTK
+599 LDKTE

>member
-1 MKKFTMLSSVLATA
+1 MKKITMFSSVLATA
-15 LMLTVASCSSSDD
+15 LMMTVVSCSSSDD

-58 RAAYDQGGGQYDDG
+58 RAYNQGEGTYDDG
-72 EKNENKITTVRFY
+72 EKKENNITKVRFY
-85 FYNADGTSYKLQ
+85 FYNADGTSYTLQ
-97 TVGETGKTGETG
+97 SAGENG
-109 EKGPK
+109 EKPS
-114 KNYIDYNVDLG
+114 KNYIDYQVKLG
-125 KDNGNQG
+125 GENHDN
-132 TTVSGATSAVLVLNG
+132 TVSGTTSAVLVLNG

-153 AVMLTVVNPGV
+153 AAMLTVVNPDV

-169 GQPAA
+169 DGATA
-174 DRWSTMRTEMK
+174 NRWSTMRTEMK
-185 GMKFNDATNGFMM
+185 GKKFNDPTNGFMM

-215 TGKTFSSAADAKNS
+215 TGKTFSSAADAKKS

-244 VVDNANFVQE
+244 TVGDANFVKV
-254 NTNVELDGVNFNG
+254 TTDVELGGVNFKG

-273 PVGKLTTIQSD
+273 PVGKLATIQPD
-284 GSSKET
+284 GTTKET
-290 EVYAYIEGWGL
+290 DVYAYIDAWGL

-328 STNNPWSVA
+328 TNPWSVA

-349 FGGTSTNSPVNHP
+349 FGGTPSNSPVNHP
-362 YKDIKAELGTALYTL
+362 YKEIKAELGTALYTL
-377 PNTPTSYG
+377 PNTPTSYNEG
-385 EEYADPMKSKFT
+385 VFTDPMKSYLT
-397 KIMVAARLAYDD
+397 KIMVAARLAYTD
-409 AGTVRPAEIC
+409 GGKVLPAEIC

-432 KTVIARELRTYYKK
+432 KKVIARELRTYYKK
-446 ITSDTY
+446 NTGAGESYT
-452 KQIEASDIDFSS
+452 QIEASDIDFSS
-464 KVTSSSELKL
+464 KVTSGLKL

-488 ELFLKKGG
+488 ELYLKKGG
-496 KFESVDV
+496 NFETVDV
-503 AKVRAEMQQTP
+503 AKVRAEMQQAP

-574 PSNDKTYLAAKI
+574 PSDDKTYLAAKI
-586 SVLSWRVVSDKVD
+586 SVLSWRVVSDKVN

>member
-1 MKKFTMLSSVLATA
+1 MKKITMFSSVLATA
-15 LMLTVASCSSSDD
+15 LMMTVVSCSSSDD

-58 RAAYDQGGGQYDDG
+58 RAYNQGEGTYDDG
-72 EKNENKITTVRFY
+72 EKKENNITKVRFY
-85 FYNADGTSYKLQ
+85 FYNADGTSYTLQ
-97 TVGETGKTGETG
+97 SAGENG
-109 EKGPK
+109 EKPS
-114 KNYIDYNVDLG
+114 KNYIDYQVKLG
-125 KDNGNQG
+125 GENHDN
-132 TTVSGATSAVLVLNG
+132 TVSGTTSAVLVLNG

-153 AVMLTVVNPGV
+153 AAMLTVVNPDV

-169 GQPAA
+169 DGATA
-174 DRWSTMRTEMK
+174 NRWSTMRTEMK
-185 GMKFNDATNGFMM
+185 GKKFNDPTNGFMM

-215 TGKTFSSAADAKNS
+215 TGKTFSSAADAKKS

-244 VVDNANFVQE
+244 TVGDANFVKV
-254 NTNVELDGVNFNG
+254 TTDVELGDVNFKG

-273 PVGKLTTIQSD
+273 PVGKLATIQPD
-284 GSSKET
+284 GTTKET
-290 EVYAYIEGWGL
+290 DVYAYIDAWGL

-328 STNNPWSVA
+328 TNPWSVA

-349 FGGTSTNSPVNHP
+349 FGGTPSNSPVNHP
-362 YKDIKAELGTALYTL
+362 YKEIKAELGTALYTL
-377 PNTPTSYG
+377 PNTPTSYNEG
-385 EEYADPMKSKFT
+385 VFTDPMKSYLT
-397 KIMVAARLAYDD
+397 KIMVAARLAYTD
-409 AGTVRPAEIC
+409 GGKVLPAEIC

-432 KTVIARELRTYYKK
+432 KKVIARELRTYYKK
-446 ITSDTY
+446 NTGAGESYT
-452 KQIEASDIDFSS
+452 QIEASDIDFSS
-464 KVTSSSELKL
+464 KVTSGLKL

-488 ELFLKKGG
+488 ELYLKKGG
-496 KFESVDV
+496 NFETVDV
-503 AKVRAEMQQTP
+503 AKVRAEMQQAP
-514 VDISNG
+514 VDISKG

-574 PSNDKTYLAAKI
+574 PSDDKTYLAAKI
-586 SVLSWRVVSDKVD
+586 SVLSWRVVSDKVN

>member
-1 MKKFTMLSSVLATA
+1 MKKNTMFSSVLATA
-15 LMLTVASCSSSDD
+15 LMMTVVSCSSSDD
-28 ITGGNGSGNAEGT
+28 ITGGNGNGNAEGT

-58 RAAYDQGGGQYDDG
+58 RAYKQGEGTYDDG
-72 EKNENKITTVRFY
+72 ETDENKITKVRFY
-85 FYNADGTSYKLQ
+85 FYNADGTSYTLQ
-97 TVGETGKTGETG
+97 SAGENG
-109 EKGPK
+109 EKPS
-114 KNYIDYNVDLG
+114 KNYIDYNVGLD
-125 KDNGNQG
+125 KDNKGNQG

-153 AVMLTVVNPGV
+153 AAMLTVVNPDV
-164 NTEML
+164 NTAML
-169 GQPAA
+169 GEAPAN
-174 DRWSTMRTEMK
+174 RWSTMRTEMK
-185 GMKFNDATNGFMM
+185 GQKFNDATNGFMM

-244 VVDNANFVQE
+244 TVGDANFVKV
-254 NTNVELDGVNFNG
+254 TTDVELDGVNFKG

-273 PVGKLTTIQSD
+273 PVGKLATIQPD
-284 GSSKET
+284 GTTKET
-290 EVYAYIEGWGL
+290 DVYAYIDAWGL
-301 GDEDGQAM
+301 GDEDSWAM

-328 STNNPWSVA
+328 TNPWSVA

-362 YKDIKAELGTALYTL
+362 YKDINAEFGKALYTL
-377 PNTPTSYG
+377 PNTPTTYEQG
-385 EEYADPMKSKFT
+385 AFTDPMKSYLT
-397 KIMVAARLAYDD
+397 KIMVAARLAYTD
-409 AGTVRPAEIC
+409 GGKVQPAEIC

-446 ITSDTY
+446 TTSGSVDTY
-452 KQIEASDIDFSS
+452 KPIEASDIDFSS
-464 KVTSSSELKL
+464 KVTSTSGLKL

-496 KFESVDV
+496 SYEPV
-503 AKVRAEMQQTP
+503 AVATVKAEMQQAP

-520 GRTYYYTPIKHLG
+520 GKTYYYTPIKHLG
-533 KENYP
+533 DVNTP

-566 DTEITPVL
+566 DSETIIPTL
-574 PSNDKTYLAAKI
+574 PSDDLTYLAAKI
-586 SVLSWRVVSDKVD
+586 SVLSWRVVSKKVD
-599 LDKTDQTK
+599 LDSTK

>member
-1 MKKFTMLSSVLATA
+1 MKKIMMLSSVLATA
-15 LMLTVASCSSSDD
+15 LMMTIVSCSSSDD
-28 ITGGNGSGNAEGT
+28 ITGGNGNAEGT

-58 RAAYDQGGGQYDDG
+58 RASYDQGGGKYDDG
-72 EKNENKITTVRFY
+72 VADENKITTVRFY
-85 FYNADGTSYKLQ
+85 FYNADGTSYTLQ
-97 TVGETGKTGETG
+97 SAGENG
-109 EKGPK
+109 EKGS

-153 AVMLTVVNPGV
+153 AAMLTVVNPGV
-164 NTEML
+164 NTDML
-169 GQPAA
+169 DQPTAY
-174 DRWSTMRTEMK
+174 RWSTMRTEMK
-185 GMKFNDATNGFMM
+185 GQKFNDATNGFIM

-215 TGKTFSSAADAKNS
+215 TGKTFSSASDATNN
-229 PVDVFVERVNAKVKT
+229 PVEVFVERVNAKVKT
-244 VVDNANFVQE
+244 DVGKANFEKV
-254 NTNVELDGVNFNG
+254 TTDVELDGVNFNG
-267 KYKTKD
+267 KYKTKN
-273 PVGKLTTIQSD
+273 PVGELATIQPD
-284 GSSKET
+284 GSTKKTS
-290 EVYAYIEGWGL
+290 VYAYIDAWGL
-301 GDEDGQAM
+301 GDEDGWAM

-328 STNNPWSVA
+328 TNPWSVA
-337 AYHRCFW
+337 DYHRCFW

-349 FGGTSTNSPVNHP
+349 FGGTSSNSPVNHP
-362 YKDIKAELGTALYTL
+362 YKEIKAELGTALYTL
-377 PNTPTSYG
+377 PNTPTSYNEG
-385 EEYADPMKSKFT
+385 VFTDPMKSYLT
-397 KIMVAARLAYDD
+397 KIMVAARLAYTD
-409 AGTVRPAEIC
+409 GGKVLPAEIC

-432 KTVIARELRTYYKK
+432 KKVIARELRTYFKK
-446 ITSDTY
+446 TTSAAGDTY
-452 KQIEASDIDFSS
+452 TQIETSDIDFSS
-464 KVTSSSELKL
+464 KVTSTSGLKL

-483 RSGLT
+483 KSGLT

-496 KFESVDV
+496 SYEPV
-503 AKVRAEMQQTP
+503 AVATVKAEMQQAP

-545 NHSYQVEISS
+545 NHSYQVEITS

-566 DTEITPVL
+566 DTEIITPVL
-574 PSNDKTYLAAKI
+574 PSDDKTYLAAKI
-586 SVLSWRVVSDKVD
+586 SVLSWRVVSSKVD
-599 LDKTDQTK
+599 LDKTK

>member
-1 MKKFTMLSSVLATA
+1 MKKFTMLSSVLASA

-58 RAAYDQGGGQYDDG
+58 RAYSQGEGTYDDG
-72 EKNENKITTVRFY
+72 ENKENNITKVRFY
-85 FYNADGTSYKLQ
+85 FYNADGTSYTLQ
-97 TVGETGKTGETG
+97 TAGENG
-109 EKGPK
+109 EKGS
-114 KNYIDYNVDLG
+114 KNYIDYNVGLG
-125 KDNGNQG
+125 KDTGNQG

-153 AVMLTVVNPGV
+153 AAMLTVVNPDV

-169 GQPAA
+169 DQAPAN
-174 DRWSTMRTEMK
+174 RWSTMRTEMK
-185 GMKFNDATNGFMM
+185 GQKFNDATNGFMM

-215 TGKTFSSAADAKNS
+215 TGKTFSSAADARKS
-229 PVDVFVERVNAKVKT
+229 PVDVFVERVNAKVQTT
-244 VVDNANFVQE
+244 VGDANFVKV
-254 NTNVELDGVNFNG
+254 TTDVKLDGVNFKD
-267 KYKTKD
+267 KYKTKE
-273 PVGKLTTIQSD
+273 PVGELATIQSD
-284 GSSKET
+284 GSTKKTS
-290 EVYAYIEGWGL
+290 VYAYIDAWGL

-309 LYKQIDV
+309 LYKQIDA

-328 STNNPWSVA
+328 TNPWSVA

-362 YKDIKAELGTALYTL
+362 YKNINAEFGKALYTL
-377 PNTPTSYG
+377 PNTPTTYEQG
-385 EEYADPMKSKFT
+385 AFTDPMKSYLT

-446 ITSDTY
+446 NTGAGESYT
-452 KQIEASDIDFSS
+452 QIEASDIDFSS

-496 KFESVDV
+496 NFESVDV
-503 AKVRAEMQQTP
+503 AKVRAEMQQAP

-520 GRTYYYTPIKHLG
+520 GRAYYYTPIKHLG
-533 KENYP
+533 AKGDP

-574 PSNDKTYLAAKI
+574 PSDDKTYLAAKI

>member
-1 MKKFTMLSSVLATA
+1 MKKFTMLSSVLASA
-15 LMLTVASCSSSDD
+15 LMMTVVSCSSSDD
-28 ITGGNGSGNAEGT
+28 ITGGNGNGNAEGT

-58 RAAYDQGGGQYDDG
+58 RASYDQGSGKYDDG
-72 EKNENKITTVRFY
+72 EDKENNITKVRFY
-85 FYNADGTSYKLQ
+85 FYNADGTSYTLQ
-97 TVGETGKTGETG
+97 SAGENG
-109 EKGPK
+109 EKPS
-114 KNYIDYNVDLG
+114 KNYIDYKVEKGGENH
-125 KDNGNQG
+125 DN
-132 TTVSGATSAVLVLNG
+132 TVSGTTSAVLVLNG

-153 AVMLTVVNPGV
+153 AAMLTVVNPDV
-164 NTEML
+164 NTDML
-169 GQPAA
+169 GDAPAN
-174 DRWSTMRTEMK
+174 RWSTMRTEMK
-185 GMKFNDATNGFMM
+185 GQIFNDATNGFMM

-244 VVDNANFVQE
+244 TVGDANFVKV
-254 NTNVELDGVNFNG
+254 TTDVELDGVNFKG

-273 PVGKLTTIQSD
+273 PVGELATIQPD
-284 GSSKET
+284 GSTKKT
-290 EVYAYIEGWGL
+290 KVYAYIDAWGL
-301 GDEDGQAM
+301 GDEDGWAM

-316 QNWTDATLGFSA
+316 QNWTNATLGFSA
-328 STNNPWSVA
+328 NNPWSVA

-344 GKSVA
+344 GTSVA

-385 EEYADPMKSKFT
+385 EEYTDPMKSKFT

-409 AGTVRPAEIC
+409 AGTVQPAEIC

-446 ITSDTY
+446 TTSGSVDTY
-452 KQIEASDIDFSS
+452 KTIEASDIDFSS
-464 KVTSSSELKL
+464 KVTSTSGLKL

-496 KFESVDV
+496 SYEPV
-503 AKVRAEMQQTP
+503 AVATVRAEMQQAP
-514 VDISNG
+514 VDISKG
-520 GRTYYYTPIKHLG
+520 GKTYYYTPIKHLG
-533 KENYP
+533 IKDSK
-538 AEYGVVR
+538 AEFGVVR
-545 NHSYQVEISS
+545 NHSYQVEITS

-566 DTEITPVL
+566 DTEIITPVL
-574 PSNDKTYLAAKI
+574 PSDDLTYLAAKI
-586 SVLSWRVVSDKVD
+586 SVLSWRVVSSTVD
-599 LDKTDQTK
+599 LDKTK

>member
-1 MKKFTMLSSVLATA
+1 MKKITMFSSVLATA
-15 LMLTVASCSSSDD
+15 LMMTVVSCSSSDD
-28 ITGGNGSGNAEGT
+28 ITGGNGNGNAEGT

-58 RAAYDQGGGQYDDG
+58 RAYKQGEGTYDDG
-72 EKNENKITTVRFY
+72 ETDENKITKVRFY
-85 FYNADGTSYKLQ
+85 FYNADGTSYTLQ
-97 TVGETGKTGETG
+97 SAG
-109 EKGPK
+109 EKGEKPS
-114 KNYIDYNVDLG
+114 KNYIDYNVGLD
-125 KDNGNQG
+125 KDNKGNQG

-153 AVMLTVVNPGV
+153 AAMLTVVNPDV
-164 NTEML
+164 NTAML
-169 GQPAA
+169 GEAPAN
-174 DRWSTMRTEMK
+174 RWSTMRTEMK
-185 GMKFNDATNGFMM
+185 GQKFNDATNGFMM

-244 VVDNANFVQE
+244 TVGDANFVKV
-254 NTNVELDGVNFNG
+254 TTDVELDGVNFKG

-273 PVGKLTTIQSD
+273 PVGKLATIQPD
-284 GSSKET
+284 GTTKET
-290 EVYAYIEGWGL
+290 DVYAYIDAWGL
-301 GDEDGQAM
+301 GDEDSWAM

-328 STNNPWSVA
+328 TNPWSVA

-362 YKDIKAELGTALYTL
+362 YKEIKAELGTALYTL
-377 PNTPTSYG
+377 PNTPTSYNEG
-385 EEYADPMKSKFT
+385 VFTDPMKSYLT
-397 KIMVAARLAYDD
+397 KIMVAARLAYTD
-409 AGTVRPAEIC
+409 GGKVLPAEIC

-432 KTVIARELRTYYKK
+432 KKVIARELRTYFKK
-446 ITSDTY
+446 TTSAAGDTY
-452 KQIEASDIDFSS
+452 TQIETSDIDFSS
-464 KVTSSSELKL
+464 KVTSTSGLKL

-483 RSGLT
+483 KSGLT
-488 ELFLKKGG
+488 DLYQKKGG
-496 KFESVDV
+496 SYVPV
-503 AKVRAEMQQTP
+503 AVATVRAEMQQAP

-533 KENYP
+533 KANTP

-566 DTEITPVL
+566 DSEIITPVL
-574 PSNDKTYLAAKI
+574 PSDDLTYLAAKI
-586 SVLSWRVVSDKVD
+586 SVLSWRVVSKKVD
-599 LDKTDQTK
+599 LDSTK